1 MLNVPST
8 PTRGTDVPPLTA
20 LSTTPKALVV
30 SCFTMSPCAN
40 VTAPGS
46 VRTTFEIAVNTC
58 FDVITGDA
66 GALVDLC
73 RPSLSNQ
80 TTPPELKLP
89 D

>member
-1 MLNVPST
+1 
-8 PTRGTDVPPLTA
+8 
-20 LSTTPKALVV
+20 
-30 SCFTMSPCAN
+30 MSPCAN

-46 VRTTFEIAVNTC
+46 VRTTFDMAVNTC

-80 TTPPELKLP
+80 TTPPEAKLP